1 MKKPINMNTGI
12 SLCFTVMISLL
23 FVCCRQNQDAVT
35 TKDPLEDRVFVVSLI
50 ENEGK
55 QNEYFAYHKKVWP
68 EVEAGFKKAGYKKI
82 VLYRYG
88 SLLVMTITVPK
99 GADLNAM
106 GKVAESYDPKCAEW
120 NKLMSAYQTGV
131 KGTRP
136 GETWVEAVPF
146 YSFSN
151 KE

>member
-1 MKKPINMNTGI
+1 MAVRIYLWLLM
-12 SLCFTVMISLL
+12 MISFLWQS
-23 FVCCRQNQDAVT
+23 CNQDHASGNT
-35 TKDPLEDRVFVVSLI
+35 TGTLEERVFVVNVI
-50 ENEGK
+50 ENEQK
-55 QNEYFAYHKKVWP
+55 QKEYFEYHKNVWP

-106 GKVAESYDPKCAEW
+106 GKMAESYDPKCAEW
-120 NKLMSAYQTGV
+120 NKLMNKYQTGV
-131 KGTRP
+131 KGTRV

-146 YSFSN
+146 YTFPE
-151 KE
+151 K